1 MKRIVYLDNNATTPV
16 DPLVLEAM
24 LPYYKQEYGNASGI
38 YSKGQSAKIA
48 IEKARTVIGEALG
61 TEPVD
66 IIFVSGGTEADNFAI
81 KGVAYSYQ
89 NKGRHIITT
98 KVEHSAVL
106 KTCQYLEKNGFSVT
120 YLDVDKTG
128 LVSPEDVKNAITDR
142 TILATVMHSNNEV
155 GTVQPIQAIADICK
169 EKGVLFHTDAVQSFG
184 KIPLDVEKM
193 GVDLLSLSAHKIYGP
208 KGIGILYVRK
218 KVDLI
223 PMMHGGP
230 HERKLRAGTENVP
243 LIVGFGKAVEIAV
256 KNISEEPDRI
266 RNLRDMLHQGL
277 LSSLTHL
284 HLNGHPTQRLP
295 GVLNIGFEYVE
306 GESIIL
312 NFDMKGICASTG
324 SACTSGS
331 LEPSHVLTA
340 MGVDP
345 VISQGSVRFSV
356 GRMNTEKDIKYC
368 IKVIPPIIKRL
379 REMSPLS

>member
-256 KNISEEPDRI
+256 KNMSEEPDRI

>member
-218 KVDLI
+218 KVGLM

-256 KNISEEPDRI
+256 KNMSEEPDRI